1 MTLPLTSDTFKATKR
16 TRSPL
21 SAGLEKNLSAYAIA
35 AGSAGVALLACVHPA
50 EAKVV
55 FTKTNIVIPENGGVV
70 QFDINGDGQND
81 FGLSAF
87 GNTSTTCMFPKG
99 TKKKNRKSPP
109 PLGCPFDDQLHAIPA
124 QAANEIWQAG
134 TSYGAK
140 CANDVARG
148 IAIGP
153 GRPFGTGDMVMYA
166 DTGTSEGH
174 QFCPW
179 KGQDRLRP
187 FLGVKFLDTAGAVHY
202 GWIRVSVVFVR
213 ATIVGYAYETT
224 PNKPLLAG
232 ATSGADDEANVV
244 NPSQNLSPQTAK
256 PATLGHL
263 ALGST
268 GLKVWRREQEVI
280 AA

>member
-1 MTLPLTSDTFKATKR
+1 MTLPSTSGAMQTPKR

-35 AGSAGVALLACVHPA
+35 AGSAGVALLACVQPA

-87 GNTSTTCMFPKG
+87 GNTSTTCMFPQG

-179 KGQDRLRP
+179 KGQDKLRP

-202 GWIRVSVVFVR
+202 GWVRVSVVFVR
-213 ATIVGYAYETT
+213 ATIVGYAYETI
-224 PNKPLLAG
+224 PNKPILAG
-232 ATSGADDEANVV
+232 ATSGADDEASTL
-244 NPSQNLSPQTAK
+244 NPSQNLAPKTAE
-256 PATLGHL
+256 PTALGHL
-263 ALGST
+263 ALGAT
-268 GLKVWRREQEVI
+268 GLNLWRREQEVI
-280 AA
+280 AQ